1 MKFFGCQDKSITLY
15 KPTKICYNPY
25 NPQTDFTKIRRTD
38 GSGIMETEKLF
49 ALENRRKKEGK
60 RMFIFGKNFRE
71 VHPEGEAAQG
81 RQKKNLKKIK
91 HISTIVVLAALALMI
106 ANSCWF
112 TIQEEQQAVVCTF
125 GQPKAVTEP
134 GLHFKI
140 PFIQTVTKVNTTIQ
154 GLSVGYDDEENYTD
168 DAMMITSDYNFIR
181 VDFYAEYR
189 ISDPVKAL
197 YASEDPVTILDN
209 IAQNCIRTTI
219 GSYGVDS
226 VLTTGKNE
234 IQANIKQMIMDK
246 LEVYDIG
253 IQLVNISI
261 QDAQPP
267 TTEVITA
274 FKEVETAKQGKETAL
289 NNANKYRNEQIP
301 EARAEADKIL
311 QDAQAQKE
319 SRINEAEGQV
329 ARFNSM
335 YEEYIKYPT
344 ITKQRMFYETMED
357 VMPDMKI
364 IIQGGESGQIQQLL
378 PLEPFNTGMST
389 DIAAKEDETD
399 E

>member
-1 MKFFGCQDKSITLY
+1 
-15 KPTKICYNPY
+15 
-25 NPQTDFTKIRRTD
+25 
-38 GSGIMETEKLF
+38 
-49 ALENRRKKEGK
+49 
-60 RMFIFGKNFRE
+60 MFQFKKNFRDVE
-71 VHPEGEAAQG
+71 PDMEPGTEN
-81 RQKKNLKKIK
+81 QKAVIKKIRQ
-91 HISTIVVLAALALMI
+91 IVLAVILLLIVFGFAS
-106 ANSCWF
+106 SCWF
-112 TIQEEQQAVVCTF
+112 TIGEEEQAVVCTF
-125 GQPKAVTEP
+125 GQPRAVTEP
-134 GLHFKI
+134 GLHFKL
-140 PFIQTVTKVNTTIQ
+140 PLIQSVTKVNTTIQ
-154 GLSVGYDDEENYTD
+154 GLAVGYDDAENYTD
-168 DAMMITSDYNFIR
+168 EAMMITSDYNFIR

-197 YASEDPVTILDN
+197 YASDDPVVILDN

-219 GSYGVDS
+219 GSYTVDS

-246 LEVYDIG
+246 LEDYDIG

-267 TTEVITA
+267 TTEVINA

-301 EARAEADKIL
+301 EAKAEVDKIL
-311 QDAQAQKE
+311 QDAEAQKA

-357 VMPDMKI
+357 VMPNMKI
-364 IIQGGESGQIQQLL
+364 IIEGSDGSQVQKLL
-378 PLEPFNTGMST
+378 PLEPFSTTTVTGE
-389 DIAAKEDETD
+389 AAGNE
-399 E
+399 